1 MFFFVLF
8 TELRSIDPI
17 STKTTTLKTCVSSTS
32 VQSNRWHLL
41 SVTHTSLDTRSATEE
56 GDYNAAWYL
65 DGKPLKQSASSSSV
79 PYPKLTATDSMSN
92 CMVGGRFSGRLGGK
106 LYILKETLMNDVF
119 FGTFF
124 ETILLFWYR
133 GFLRQELCLLSNCS
147 DFSSFSFFLFS
158 F

>member
-106 LYILKETLMNDVF
+106 LYILKETLMNYF
-119 FGTFF
+119 FWDFF
-124 ETILLFWYR
+124 
-133 GFLRQELCLLSNCS
+133 
-147 DFSSFSFFLFS
+147 
-158 F
+158 